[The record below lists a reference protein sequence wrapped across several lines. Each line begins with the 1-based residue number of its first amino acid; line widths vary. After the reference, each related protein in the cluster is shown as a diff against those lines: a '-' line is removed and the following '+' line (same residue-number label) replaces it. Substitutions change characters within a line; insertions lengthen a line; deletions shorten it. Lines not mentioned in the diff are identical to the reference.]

1 MGLAVV
7 LAYLALNLLSPAEM
21 FPALA
26 PFRISLILGLASLP
40 LAVVTRLQSPEI
52 GKLRTQFLL
61 VILFFAWASCSWLPH
76 GWIGGNLATILEI
89 SPNIIMF
96 FVGVV
101 FFRSPFRLGLIRGTM
116 VLVAIYVIAASL
128 SELSYAR
135 ASGESTPYV
144 MAGQSQDPGGEIAGA
159 NEVRIRGLG
168 MLNDPNIFGQYLL
181 LILPLLFVSTKKNGL
196 GPGYFVVIPLAILF
210 AIGIYLTGSR
220 GAETGLAV
228 LIGLFLIRRFKKA
241 GAVISVVFG
250 SLTLLAINAFRSR
263 TVSLSGGMDRLAIWS
278 EGMQYVKSSPIWGIG
293 IRSFA
298 DREGM
303 TAHNSYLLCAAEL
316 GMIGFFF
323 WMAIIVVTIIQLN
336 RVPKVVGKVNP
347 PLARWAIALKL
358 SLGGYLFTSFFLSC
372 TYNLLLFLLLGMSG
386 AVITAAGGDDAIPL
400 RGTKWQ
406 AWSAAFCGGIL
417 ALIYVM
423 LRLRIA

>member
-7 LAYLALNLLSPAEM
+7 VAYLALNLLSPAEM

-26 PFRISLILGLASLP
+26 LFRISLILGLASLP

-61 VILFFAWASCSWLPH
+61 VILFFVWASCSWLPH
-76 GWIGGNLATILEI
+76 GWIGGNLATVLEI

-116 VLVAIYVIAASL
+116 VLVAIYVIAVSL
-128 SELSYAR
+128 SQLSYAR

-144 MAGQSQDPGGEIAGA
+144 MAGASQDPGGETAGA

-241 GAVISVVFG
+241 GAVFSVVFG

-278 EGMQYVKSSPIWGIG
+278 EGMQYVKSSPVWGIG

-316 GMIGFFF
+316 GMVGFFF